1 MINPPKSRYW
11 EKEALLIIIPGLY
24 SGKLAHMVTPYKNT
38 NFRTATYN
46 SDSHSQMHIAII
58 WGAFKNNDA
67 QHLSKTLKSG
77 TDILI

>member
-1 MINPPKSRYW
+1 
-11 EKEALLIIIPGLY
+11 
-24 SGKLAHMVTPYKNT
+24 MVTPYKNT

-67 QHLSKTLKSG
+67 QDLSKTLKSG
-77 TDILI
+77 TDILT